1 MKRQRWKGLAS
12 GLLLSA
18 FGVAWAWGTA
28 TGPLVQDLG
37 DLATTA
43 DPLPLVAGVS
53 IAFVGALITA
63 CALDHRRHAD
73 STGMLAA
80 SIPWRALWLSVGANV
95 FFGILLGGLPG
106 IGLPPMGLLVAVYAL
121 AFLAGLASDQLHP
134 QGVLRLAVAV
144 ALGCALAAVGAQAA
158 LFPLW
163 PTFLV
168 G

>member
-1 MKRQRWKGLAS
+1 
-12 GLLLSA
+12 
-18 FGVAWAWGTA
+18 
-28 TGPLVQDLG
+28 
-37 DLATTA
+37 
-43 DPLPLVAGVS
+43 
-53 IAFVGALITA
+53 
-63 CALDHRRHAD
+63 
-73 STGMLAA
+73 MLAA

-95 FFGILLGGLPG
+95 VFGILLGGLPG

-121 AFLAGLASDQLHP
+121 AFLGGLASDQLHP

-144 ALGCALAAVGAQAA
+144 ALGSALAAVGAQAA